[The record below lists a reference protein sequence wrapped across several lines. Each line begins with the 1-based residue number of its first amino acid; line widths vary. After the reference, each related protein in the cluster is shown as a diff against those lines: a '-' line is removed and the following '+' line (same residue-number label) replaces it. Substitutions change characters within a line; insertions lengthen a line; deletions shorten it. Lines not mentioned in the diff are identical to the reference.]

1 MIDLK
6 KVLEKAFKTADK
18 QKQPDIV
25 MPSRCPLEGRCA
37 RCENSCPMFEQTN
50 SKTTRDRKERR

>member
-6 KVLEKAFKTADK
+6 KLLDKAFKTADK

-37 RCENSCPMFEQTN
+37 KCTDACPMHRQN
-50 SKTTRDRKERR
+50 NIAKDGGKAKE